1 MDSYLSYGRSRVS
14 GKELEGPISHA
25 DWGRLQSLA
34 ARVRYLS
41 YDNQHPRQVY
51 NSVLELVLR
60 RYEAH
65 AAPLLPN
72 LRAMEW
78 RSSTG
83 TQPQQRLLK
92 SLLLTPLLSMFAFH
106 GTDHGLMMD
115 MALLAGLHPTLRHL
129 WIHAD
134 PKEGLPTASLN
145 CFTHLR
151 LGGLTSLQDLEISLA
166 PDSLLEE
173 STASVKPFNGFPTLR
188 RFATA
193 TTSTAVFPEE
203 LLYMLSSV
211 SSSRLTVLD
220 IGVDYSDDNGSD
232 NPSDC
237 LSEVGALPVLQNI
250 QTLLLHADDMWHNA
264 PISLFVLTGPFCTVE
279 TLTDVSFSARHNHIT
294 ISEEDFHRVE
304 TAWPRLRV
312 LRVRTR
318 ADTSTYEDTDWPAEP
333 PSLPEV
339 VAFAQKLPDL
349 EVLDIEVADVF
360 DKGLKGIRAM
370 ASLGRAPQTSLQQI
384 TFARGDRRKEIKLP
398 DVGRLARALHAVF
411 PRLRGNLESYGDWL
425 YAERQSKLF
434 RLLQELDCP
443 EAPAESPRG
452 HTANRD
458 GRKARGRRR

>member
-1 MDSYLSYGRSRVS
+1 MRSTAVPCEWPEDIVREILHHLSVVPERIQDFGNLPPQPQVHRSRQPDEVTLRRRTLASAARTCKAFSALASEALWAVLPLGHGLLPLIRTFS
-14 GKELEGPISHA
+14 GIRKGSIAKPNFRARGWRDMEITDYYELEGPISHA
-25 DWGRLQSLA
+25 DWDRLQSLA

-41 YDNQHPRQVY
+41 YDNEHPRQVY

-65 AAPLLPN
+65 AAPLFPN

-83 TQPQQRLLK
+83 TQPQHRLLK
-92 SLLLTPLLSMFAFH
+92 SLLLTPLLSIFAFH
-106 GTDHGLMMD
+106 GTNHGLMMD

-129 WIHAD
+129 WIHAV
-134 PKEGLPTASLN
+134 PQEGVPTASLS
-145 CFTHLR
+145 CFTHLVSLRVPHVSVAFFQR

-173 STASVKPFNGFPTLR
+173 SAASVKPFNGFPALR

-220 IGVDYSDDNGSD
+220 IGVDYSNDNGSGD
-232 NPSDC
+232 PSDC
-237 LSEVGALPVLQNI
+237 LSEVGALLVLRNI

-318 ADTSTYEDTDWPAEP
+318 ADTST
-333 PSLPEV
+333 
-339 VAFAQKLPDL
+339 
-349 EVLDIEVADVF
+349 
-360 DKGLKGIRAM
+360 
-370 ASLGRAPQTSLQQI
+370 
-384 TFARGDRRKEIKLP
+384 
-398 DVGRLARALHAVF
+398 
-411 PRLRGNLESYGDWL
+411 
-425 YAERQSKLF
+425 
-434 RLLQELDCP
+434 
-443 EAPAESPRG
+443 
-452 HTANRD
+452 
-458 GRKARGRRR
+458 